1 MQFTARDAIALV
13 ALAIGLAQIL
23 TGPIGAA
30 LAGRIR
36 GASAA
41 GDAALAGEVE
51 DLRGRLGEV
60 EELRGRL
67 AEVEERLDFAER
79 LLAQAR
85 ETDQLH
91 GGAQR

>member
-1 MQFTARDAIALV
+1 MQFTAPDAIALV
-13 ALAIGLAQIL
+13 ALAIGLAKIL
-23 TGPIGAA
+23 TGPIGVA

-36 GASAA
+36 GGPPPANDQGLAA
-41 GDAALAGEVE
+41 EV
-51 DLRGRLGEV
+51 DH
-60 EELRGRL
+60 LRGRL

>member
-1 MQFTARDAIALV
+1 MPFTGAD
-13 ALAIGLAQIL
+13 ALAVVAVVIGMGWVL

-30 LAGRIR
+30 LAARIR
-36 GASAA
+36 GAAAA

-51 DLRGRLGEV
+51 DLRGRFGEV
-60 EELRGRL
+60 DELRGRL
-67 AEVEERLDFAER
+67 AEVEERLDFAES

-85 ETDQLH
+85 EADQLH